1 MSTHPTSEEDERVV
15 NNGSAHSPS
24 DSHST
29 AGERHKDRHE
39 EDEWDK
45 QIKEDAKAGRL
56 DELMEEARKAHR
68 EDNTKPLP

>member
-1 MSTHPTSEEDERVV
+1 MSTHPTSEEDERLV
-15 NNGSAHSPS
+15 NNTSPHSPS
-24 DSHST
+24 DYHST
-29 AGERHKDRHE
+29 TDERHKDRHE